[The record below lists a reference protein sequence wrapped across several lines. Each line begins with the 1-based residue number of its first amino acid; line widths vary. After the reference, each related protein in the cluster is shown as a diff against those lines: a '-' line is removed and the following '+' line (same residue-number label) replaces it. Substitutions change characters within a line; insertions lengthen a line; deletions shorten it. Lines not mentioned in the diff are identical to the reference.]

1 MKGDFSK
8 WSFESARD
16 YAAVLFQQGRVSLDS
31 DFNDATAIL
40 LRQLRALTR
49 DLFGRAGGPADGS
62 GFRLYADEEQKRRL
76 KIGSGH
82 YYVDG
87 ILCENGED
95 CDYADQPF
103 FTPLLPDKAGQGG
116 DPLLRWLDNPDNDE
130 RFWVYLDVWERHVS
144 WIEDDR
150 IREAALGGADS
161 CSRVQIVWQ
170 VKALPW
176 DAAWD
181 EGGGDGQWRDYRCDT
196 PLGSLPVS
204 TGRLAARLD
213 PGKII
218 EDPCTI
224 APEARYRGRENQL
237 YRIEIHQGGD
247 ADMAT
252 FKWSRDNGSIAARW
266 LGTSGNALIVS
277 AARGFRAGA
286 WVELSHDA
294 LELAGLPGEL
304 VRVVSVEGDRL
315 TVESAPATAWQPE
328 LVNPRVRLWDQ
339 KANDDLALDEG
350 AVPVRES
357 QDAPDAE
364 WIDIGE
370 GIQIRFAPGGRYR
383 PGDYWTI
390 RGSAATGRID
400 WPEDAQEQPEERPA
414 QGIEHHYAPLGI
426 LSMDDGFMIRS
437 CRRCLELSEV
447 ACRDPNS
454 LPQNRLASPTDDKAV
469 PAPAAVKKQATA
481 PAAAKAVSEPAKT
494 KTVAA
499 PARGATT
506 RTRAA
511 RAASSGSSGS
521 GKADT

>member
-8 WSFESARD
+8 WGFESARD

-62 GFRLYADEEQKRRL
+62 GFRLYAEGEQKRRL
-76 KIGSGH
+76 KIGGGH

-87 ILCENGED
+87 ILCENRGD

-103 FTPLLPDKAGQGG
+103 FTPPLPDKAGQGG
-116 DPLLRWLDNPDNDE
+116 DPLLGWLDNPDGDE

-150 IREAALGGADS
+150 IREAALGGADT
-161 CSRVQIVWQ
+161 CSRVQTVWQ

-181 EGGGDGQWRDYRCDT
+181 QDGGGDGQWRDYRCDT

-204 TGRLAARLD
+204 SGRLAARLD
-213 PGKII
+213 PGQIV

-247 ADMAT
+247 GDAAT

-277 AARGFRAGA
+277 SARGFRAGA

-304 VRVVSVEGDRL
+304 VRIVAVEGDRL
-315 TVESAPATAWQPE
+315 TIESAPETAWQAE
-328 LVNPRVRLWDQ
+328 LVNPRIRLWDQ
-339 KANDDLALDEG
+339 KANDDLALKEG
-350 AVPVRES
+350 AIPVRES
-357 QDAPDAE
+357 QAGSGAE

-370 GIQIRFAPGGRYR
+370 GIQIRFVPGGQYR

-400 WPEDAQEQPEERPA
+400 WPEGAQGQPEERSS

-437 CRRCLELSEV
+437 CRRCLELPEV
-447 ACRDPNS
+447 ACRDPYVAA
-454 LPQNRLASPTDDKAV
+454 PQGRL
-469 PAPAAVKKQATA
+469 APAADEK
-481 PAAAKAVSEPAKT
+481 
-494 KTVAA
+494 AA
-499 PARGATT
+499 PASVAVKKKTA
-506 RTRAA
+506 AA
-511 RAASSGSSGS
+511 RRTKATPASGAARPARATRSGGA
-521 GKADT
+521 GQADA